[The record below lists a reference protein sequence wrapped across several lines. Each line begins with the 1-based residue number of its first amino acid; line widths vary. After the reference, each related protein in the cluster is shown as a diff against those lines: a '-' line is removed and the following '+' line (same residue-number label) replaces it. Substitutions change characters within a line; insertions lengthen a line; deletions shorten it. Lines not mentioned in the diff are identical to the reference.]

1 MQGRKFRLQTEGS
14 SGGLGPQV
22 PSLVDGKSVAA
33 ENFSTGML
41 HLPGRKNFES
51 QGCGREDDRQPR
63 LCQRKSHFSHQR
75 SEISC
80 QQIARPG
87 LGNRTRASIAICHCE
102 RQISSVALREK
113 PDLGQDKL
121 SWLQRHDQDCGA
133 LYGVLPLC
141 VGMPITATDH
151 LDRGRGIL
159 RGCAGVVVGWVW
171 PSETGE
177 RTRKENNCVWN
188 QLPAC
193 ILVRFKTKE
202 SWRIDGLPEDNVFPV
217 APQKKPWYLDKGKR
231 RPMLRVTRKQ
241 FPLAPGFATTAHA
254 AQGQTCS
261 EGVLMDM
268 HIGEAGDPLAA
279 YTALTRVKDRQ
290 GLFVYRPF
298 AAAPFQKGAKIGRE
312 LLLRLWGGEQ
322 MDWSYLRAKYRGERQ
337 CWECREQKPVG
348 AFTPGRWKRSDE
360 ARVCRECM
368 QRHADA
374 LEPWQCMACKDWKE
388 ESAFAETL
396 ARPQCTFYRVCHTCE
411 ATKWCDGCSA
421 RKTEDKFSRAMW
433 QRKRAGERYCT
444 CCAKKSHGLWTCG
457 GCGTKKRRTEF
468 QICQVHTDQPR
479 VQNGK
484 QLCADCRR
492 PSPGHAIAAKAAA
505 WLAPRR
511 AKLAKKEVAER
522 KERILADVWAEI
534 RKKRAMATVEAM
546 EDPSAKR
553 QKSDGSAPAV
563 PLQTV
568 EATQNG
574 DANETKMEPGSKRKC
589 EARVA
594 EAATHPSVATQVKK
608 RMLPRKQENAVPGK
622 FLYDCPF
629 CHVGV
634 TSSVRTGQVNHCK
647 VCGHFFSVRD
657 GKLARKVYNYVCPFC
672 GGHVASNVK
681 TGQVD
686 HRGVCG
692 NRFYVETGEVKK
704 TRHHAHKCPDCQT
717 RVWSARSWGRIRIK
731 HTKPSGQQCPTS
743 WQVPTP
749 EA

>member
-261 EGVLMDM
+261 EGVLIYGHAHRGSRGSARGVHCVDACKRPTRSLCVSPFCRCSVSKRRKDRAGTSPATLGGWADGLVISTCKVSGRKAMLGMQRTEARWRIYAWALETIRWSPGMQRVYAKTCWRVGAVAMHGLQRLERRKRVRGDARPAAMYVLPCVSHVRGDEMVRWVLRAENRRQIFPSNVAEKARGRAVLYMLREEIPWLVDM
-268 HIGEAGDPLAA
+268 RRLRYQKTKDRVSDLPWPATCPERKTTLCWLSEAIAGSRNCGQGRGVAGAEAGEIS
-279 YTALTRVKDRQ
+279 K
-290 GLFVYRPF
+290 
-298 AAAPFQKGAKIGRE
+298 
-312 LLLRLWGGEQ
+312 
-322 MDWSYLRAKYRGERQ
+322 
-337 CWECREQKPVG
+337 
-348 AFTPGRWKRSDE
+348 KRSG
-360 ARVCRECM
+360 
-368 QRHADA
+368 
-374 LEPWQCMACKDWKE
+374 WK
-388 ESAFAETL
+388 
-396 ARPQCTFYRVCHTCE
+396 
-411 ATKWCDGCSA
+411 K
-421 RKTEDKFSRAMW
+421 
-433 QRKRAGERYCT
+433 
-444 CCAKKSHGLWTCG
+444 
-457 GCGTKKRRTEF
+457 GT
-468 QICQVHTDQPR
+468 H
-479 VQNGK
+479 
-484 QLCADCRR
+484 
-492 PSPGHAIAAKAAA
+492 
-505 WLAPRR
+505 PRR
-511 AKLAKKEVAER
+511 RLGR
-522 KERILADVWAEI
+522 
-534 RKKRAMATVEAM
+534 
-546 EDPSAKR
+546 DP
-553 QKSDGSAPAV
+553 QKARHGHGGSDG
-563 PLQTV
+563 
-568 EATQNG
+568 
-574 DANETKMEPGSKRKC
+574 R
-589 EARVA
+589 
-594 EAATHPSVATQVKK
+594 
-608 RMLPRKQENAVPGK
+608 
-622 FLYDCPF
+622 
-629 CHVGV
+629 
-634 TSSVRTGQVNHCK
+634 
-647 VCGHFFSVRD
+647 
-657 GKLARKVYNYVCPFC
+657 
-672 GGHVASNVK
+672 
-681 TGQVD
+681 
-686 HRGVCG
+686 
-692 NRFYVETGEVKK
+692 
-704 TRHHAHKCPDCQT
+704 
-717 RVWSARSWGRIRIK
+717 
-731 HTKPSGQQCPTS
+731 
-743 WQVPTP
+743 P
-749 EA
+749 EC